1 LNELPKWVN
10 FVLMKKN
17 LNTEE
22 KILLAAR
29 EVFQQKGYDGTRM
42 RDIADTAKIN
52 KGLLHYYFKT
62 KDALFEKIF
71 GIAFQ
76 SMVALVNDIFR
87 SDASLF
93 DKIRTFTHE
102 YIELISKNE
111 YLPKFVINEINR
123 NPDQFIE
130 HMQIRKKKPVVH
142 VFIAQFEQE
151 VEAGNIKPIDPRQ
164 FCINMISLCIFPFLG
179 GPMMQTILEVDKAAY
194 KKMMQD
200 RKAEVAEFLIA
211 AIKK

>member
-1 LNELPKWVN
+1 MKKLPKWVN
-10 FVLMKKN
+10 FSIMKKD

-42 RDIADTAKIN
+42 RDIADTANIN
-52 KGLLHYYFKT
+52 KGLLHYYFRT
-62 KDALFEKIF
+62 KDILFEKIF

-76 SMVALVNDIFR
+76 TMAAQVNEIF
-87 SDASLF
+87 SADASLF
-93 DKIRTFTHE
+93 DKIRTFTNE

-111 YLPKFVINEINR
+111 YLPKFVVNEINR

-142 VFIAQFEQE
+142 VFIEQFEQE
-151 VEAGNIKPIDPRQ
+151 IAAGNIKPIDPRQ

-179 GPMMQTILEVDKAAY
+179 RPMMQTILEIDKADY
-194 KKMMQD
+194 KKMMQN
-200 RKAEVAEFLIA
+200 RKEEVAEFLIA
-211 AIKK
+211 AIRK